1 MDYIELDDESLE
13 CAVSSEF
20 LNLVLWLLGPTERDK
35 FLYPVVAESVDDRNT
50 LRDNLLHYKEPK

>member
-1 MDYIELDDESLE
+1 MEYIELDDESLE
-13 CAVSSEF
+13 CAVSPEF

-50 LRDNLLHYKEPK
+50 LRDNLLHYKELK

>member
-1 MDYIELDDESLE
+1 MEYIELDDDSLE
-13 CAVSSEF
+13 CAVSPEF

-50 LRDNLLHYKEPK
+50 LRDNLLHYKELK